1 MFFRLIWPGGSI
13 LLCML
18 AVCLESMFI
27 YHGLTT
33 KDYSFATECFC
44 CFVLLGTMPVVSLS
58 VLKNKDNILDLI
70 ENMNE
75 TFIYIRRLESKYRYD
90 GFEVFLLA

>member
-1 MFFRLIWPGGSI
+1 
-13 LLCML
+13 
-18 AVCLESMFI
+18 
-27 YHGLTT
+27 
-33 KDYSFATECFC
+33 
-44 CFVLLGTMPVVSLS
+44 MPVVSLS